1 MFLAPS
7 DSTRAA
13 EVERRWRLSL
23 AGGGIQAQDEI
34 GSDAANVLSVVNA
47 DGEIVYRYEDPRPDS
62 SVTGNLEIR
71 PGTIGT
77 LAVQYALSRLFLVEA
92 SGGYQHSTVGD
103 VEVQHVQAGAFR
115 FPAGD
120 LSRIPLELT
129 ALVRLRPE
137 ARLSPY
143 FGGGFGYA
151 IVGFEP
157 SDALDQISL
166 ALDRSRARQSM
177 LLPNNAGIIVPAS
190 PPPREMTGASVE
202 ADDAWEWHVTGGA
215 ELGFGEHWAA
225 FFDLRYTVA
234 SRSFRL
240 RFDDQDA
247 LGISVPQGR
256 TPVGSD
262 LAEAVYGPLYL
273 SPGGL
278 LDVNGD
284 GTVDPGLYWVTGGQ
298 LRYDALAAQLG
309 VRYTF

>member
-1 MFLAPS
+1 MFLALAQ
-7 DSTRAA
+7 AA
-13 EVERRWRLSL
+13 GADEVERRLRLSL
-23 AGGGIQAQDEI
+23 AVGGIQAQDEI
-34 GSDAANVLSVVNA
+34 GSDAANVLSVINA
-47 DGEIVYRYEDPRPDS
+47 EGEIAYQYEDPRPDS
-62 SVTGNLEIR
+62 TVTGNLEIQ
-71 PGTIGT
+71 PGTVAT
-77 LAVQYALSRLFLVEA
+77 LAVQYALSRRFLIEG

-103 VEVQHVQAGAFR
+103 VEVQHIQAGAFR

-120 LSRIPLELT
+120 LTRIPLELT
-129 ALVRLRPE
+129 GLVRLRPQ
-137 ARLSPY
+137 ARLNPY

-157 SDALDQISL
+157 SDALDQLSL
-166 ALDRSRARQSM
+166 ALDRSRARQSE

-190 PPPREMTGASVE
+190 PPAREMTGASVE
-202 ADDAWEWHVTGGA
+202 AEDVWEWHVAGGA
-215 ELGFGEHWAA
+215 ELAFGPRWAA
-225 FFDLRYTVA
+225 FFDLRYTAA

-240 RFDDQDA
+240 QFDEQDR
-247 LGISVPQGR
+247 LGVSVPQGR

-278 LDVNGD
+278 VDLDGD
-284 GTVDPGLYWVTGGQ
+284 GAVDPGLYWVTGGE